1 MNALWIH
8 RSMEQLQHLI
18 VRRSCN
24 GIARQEVIASWM
36 AIQREVA
43 VAIDEMDKE
52 LDTKLDT
59 KVKNKF
65 EDFRNKLIELEE
77 ADANTQ
83 KDIKLM
89 LYNNRHLTMKNRKKD
104 LLMLK

>member
-24 GIARQEVIASWM
+24 NAVARQDVIASWM

-52 LDTKLDT
+52 YEATIDALSPEEKT
-59 KVKNKF
+59 
-65 EDFRNKLIELEE
+65 RNGSLLGH
-77 ADANTQ
+77 
-83 KDIKLM
+83 
-89 LYNNRHLTMKNRKKD
+89 NRRR
-104 LLMLK
+104 